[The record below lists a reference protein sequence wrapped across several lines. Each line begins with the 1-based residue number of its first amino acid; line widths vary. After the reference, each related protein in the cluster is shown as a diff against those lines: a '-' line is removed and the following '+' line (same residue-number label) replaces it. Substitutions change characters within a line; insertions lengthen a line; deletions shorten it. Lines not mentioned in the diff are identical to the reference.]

1 MPSLYG
7 FLAEGAVAFLSGF
20 RWPQPADGEP
30 GGWVRAG
37 ADAPRQVVRG
47 VPVEQLPWWLD
58 DELWEVE
65 LEGPLVMDGRALTGD
80 RARLLRRVDAWT
92 PEAAHEFVS
101 ACERRVR
108 EAALADYAADV
119 VRYAEEADRPAAAAA
134 VAAYI
139 AAHALA
145 GGDKSAP
152 GYEAG
157 FERERRWQVEWLKR
171 RLQL

>member
-1 MPSLYG
+1 VPTLYG
-7 FLAEGAVAFLSGF
+7 FLGEGAVAFLSGF
-20 RWPQPADGEP
+20 RWPQPASGEP

-37 ADAPRQVVRG
+37 TDAPRQVVRG
-47 VPVEQLPWWLD
+47 IPVEQLPWWLD

-65 LEGPLVMDGRALTGD
+65 LEGRLVTEGRAVTGN
-80 RARLLRRVDAWT
+80 RARLLRRVDTWT
-92 PEAAHEFVS
+92 PEAAHDFVA
-101 ACERRVR
+101 ACEQRVR
-108 EAALADYAADV
+108 EAALADYVDDV
-119 VRYAEEADRPAAAAA
+119 VRYAEDADRPAAAAA

-145 GGDKSAP
+145 GGEKSAS

-171 RLQL
+171 RLQV